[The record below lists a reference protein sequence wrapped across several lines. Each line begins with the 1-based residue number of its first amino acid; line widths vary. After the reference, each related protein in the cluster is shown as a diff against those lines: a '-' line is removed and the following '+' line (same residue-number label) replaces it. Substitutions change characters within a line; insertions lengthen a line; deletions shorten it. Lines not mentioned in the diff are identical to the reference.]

1 MDIFDAILDNNLPR
15 VNELIS
21 QGINIDRFDDDFVYT
36 PLMLA
41 SKAGHL
47 LIVKRLLE
55 RNVNVNKYSE
65 NHSTALLEA
74 VKHERLSVVKE
85 LTARNANVNVV
96 DSSYMSPLLHAC
108 DKDNFEIF
116 RELITRGA
124 DINASDEFGFSPI
137 TKASF
142 VGNLEMVRELITRG
156 ANVNAHINNRQTA
169 LMLASINGHLFV
181 VQELIARGANLNAR
195 DDNNN
200 TALTL
205 AQNRGNVRVVQEL
218 ELALIPVPEVMP
230 VTNDPFAR
238 RLECVACMTNAVNTR
253 LNPCGHLL
261 CSTCFM
267 RLERPKTCPFCRT
280 NPVTNESIFYG
291 GFYNKY
297 NKYINKLKGGTIPL
311 NLPQNWVAVWSRLT
325 DDQKTKVTEILN
337 KGLDFLRHLNPAT
350 IDNNTFE
357 ENYNTVRSATGIWE
371 LDDYAPAY
379 IPPVAELTNNV
390 SASAFTYVPPRLEID
405 NQELTP
411 EELAEIDAGI
421 DRAEAL
427 ETAREEEEA
436 RRRAEI
442 EAPPPEVER
451 ARNEEE
457 RRFEAY
463 EHMIDLGDWREIS
476 KRELTDPITY
486 ELYREPYIAS
496 DGRTYSKHVL
506 EGMFS
511 ENVSPRGVNG
521 QLLTRLNGE
530 VGIINIELVMM
541 INKFKE
547 GKLKISEN

>member
-1 MDIFDAILDNNLPR
+1 MDIFDAILNNNLPR

-21 QGINIDRFDDDFVYT
+21 QGINIDRFDDDFIYT

-41 SKAGHL
+41 SKEGHL
-47 LIVKRLLE
+47 LIVKKLLE
-55 RNVNVNKYSE
+55 HGASVNKYSE

-74 VKHERLSVVKE
+74 VIHERLSVVRE
-85 LTARNANVNVV
+85 LIARNANVNVV

-116 RELITRGA
+116 SVLITNGA
-124 DINASDEFGFSPI
+124 DINVSDELGFSPI

-142 VGNLEMVRELITRG
+142 IGNLEMVRELIARG
-156 ANVNAHINNRQTA
+156 ANVNDHINNKQTA

-181 VQELIARGANLNAR
+181 VQELIARGANVNAR

-218 ELALIPVPEVMP
+218 EIALIPVPEVMP
-230 VTNDPFAR
+230 ATNDTFAR

-280 NPVTNESIFYG
+280 NPVTNETIFYG
-291 GFYNKY
+291 GFYKKY
-297 NKYINKLKGGTIPL
+297 NKYINKLKGGSMPL
-311 NLPQNWVAVWSRLT
+311 NLPQIWVAVWPRLT

-337 KGLDFLRHLNPAT
+337 KGLDFLRHLNPAS

-357 ENYNTVRSATGIWE
+357 ENYNTVRSASGVWE
-371 LDDYAPAY
+371 LDDYAPDY
-379 IPPVAELTNNV
+379 R
-390 SASAFTYVPPRLEID
+390 PPRIEID
-405 NQELTP
+405 NQELTR
-411 EELAEIDAGI
+411 EEMAEMDAAL
-421 DRAEAL
+421 DRVD
-427 ETAREEEEA
+427 AREAENEA
-436 RRRAEI
+436 EDSRRRAEI

-476 KRELTDPITY
+476 KRELSDPITY
-486 ELYREPYIAS
+486 ELYREPYVAS

-511 ENVSPRGVNG
+511 RNPSPRGING
-521 QLLTRLNGE
+521 QILTRLNGE
-530 VGIINIELVMM
+530 VGILNIELVMM
-541 INKFKE
+541 IKKFKE

>member
-85 LTARNANVNVV
+85 LIARNANVNVV

-181 VQELIARGANLNAR
+181 VQELIARGANVNAR

-205 AQNRGNVRVVQEL
+205 AQNKGHVRVVQEL

-280 NPVTNESIFYG
+280 NPVTNETIFYG
-291 GFYNKY
+291 GFYHKY
-297 NKYINKLKGGTIPL
+297 NKYISKLKIKGGNITMPHT
-311 NLPQNWVAVWSRLT
+311 NLPQNWLSVWDRLT
-325 DDQKTKVTEILN
+325 EDQKTKVNEIVN
-337 KGLDFLRHLNPAT
+337 KGLDYLRYLNPAS
-350 IDNNTFE
+350 IDNNAFE

-379 IPPVAELTNNV
+379 R
-390 SASAFTYVPPRLEID
+390 PPRLEIE
-405 NQELTP
+405 NQELTG
-411 EELAEIDAGI
+411 EEIAEIDAAL
-421 DRAEAL
+421 DRIE
-427 ETAREEEEA
+427 AREEELDDAVAREHEA
-436 RRRAEI
+436 IDR
-442 EAPPPEVER
+442 PSPEVAA

-457 RRFEAY
+457 RRFGAY
-463 EHMIDLGDWREIS
+463 EHMILPQDWIEIS
-476 KRELTDPITY
+476 KRELNDPITE
-486 ELYREPYIAS
+486 ELYRDPYVAS
-496 DGRTYSKHVL
+496 DGMTYSRDVL
-506 EGMFS
+506 ERMFR
-511 ENVSPRGVNG
+511 ENWSPRGIIGLN
-521 QLLTRLNGE
+521 LTKINNN
-530 VGIINIELVMM
+530 VGIPNVKVSLLID
-541 INKFKE
+541 KFKE